1 MNSYFKLYFLL
12 QACCNI
18 ENYMP
23 LELALYATCVD
34 IGNVQ
39 NKTMYLEC
47 PVREVQT
54 DYVIVTN
61 P

>member
-1 MNSYFKLYFLL
+1 
-12 QACCNI
+12 
-18 ENYMP
+18 MP